1 MKKVLCPGEALIDF
15 ISTSAGKSLK
25 ETEGLGVAGEIVEIS
40 LVKSRNNSSIR

>member
-25 ETEGLGVAGEIVEIS
+25 ETEGFIKK
-40 LVKSRNNSSIR
+40 LVGLLQMLQQQYQN